1 MKIVQHFRKITY
13 MIASLVMLS
22 GTISFI
28 GAEAVHAFPLYG
40 EVQSRSIEMSTS
52 VPGAAATYHV
62 TFTVATTA
70 SVGGIVVDFCS
81 NDPILG
87 DTCTAPTGL
96 SIGTPTVSGA
106 STNLTGTWTA
116 AKIASSASTLGYTT
130 ATPVALTGGTSIV
143 YFDITSMT
151 NPTTTGS
158 LYARLY
164 TFDTATDAGSYT
176 ATGTDTGLIDGGGV
190 ALSTNPTLNVTAKVQ
205 EELTFCIDTNSAA
218 NCSTASGNSV
228 ALGDSHGVLSSQGAY
243 VDKTTQYIVQTNAS
257 VGAAIRI
264 EGNTLSFGSNQI
276 AAACSGSCPGA
287 TPATSAVGT
296 SQFGLCTYDSAGAA
310 TITAAATYNGGA
322 AGKCAGTTQTAGTTT
337 PGGDNGASFGLNTT
351 LTSGTYGDTLANVV
365 AGAQATGT
373 LVFLGNISVTQPA
386 GIYTTAL
393 TLVATGTY

>member
-164 TFDTATDAGSYT
+164 TFDTATDAGR
-176 ATGTDTGLIDGGGV
+176 
-190 ALSTNPTLNVTAKVQ
+190 
-205 EELTFCIDTNSAA
+205 CI
-218 NCSTASGNSV
+218 
-228 ALGDSHGVLSSQGAY
+228 GAY
-243 VDKTTQYIVQTNAS
+243 PK
-257 VGAAIRI
+257 
-264 EGNTLSFGSNQI
+264 L
-276 AAACSGSCPGA
+276 
-287 TPATSAVGT
+287 
-296 SQFGLCTYDSAGAA
+296 
-310 TITAAATYNGGA
+310 
-322 AGKCAGTTQTAGTTT
+322 
-337 PGGDNGASFGLNTT
+337 
-351 LTSGTYGDTLANVV
+351 
-365 AGAQATGT
+365 
-373 LVFLGNISVTQPA
+373 
-386 GIYTTAL
+386 
-393 TLVATGTY
+393 